1 MKKLFPIVLLSLSCA
16 CTLAAASACKDNESP
31 SGSGGGSSDKAYTVS
46 FTAGEGFDYVLTG
59 EHENADATSLDIAEN
74 ETVSFTLDVGAFYAG
89 NPTVL
94 ANNVTVAS
102 ADGVYTLTVKAN
114 TTITVT
120 GITKD
125 VSNMTGTGAYDDAF
139 LVTRPIDLIYIA
151 EQVNAGNETYS
162 TAAYVLGN
170 DIDCKGEE
178 LKVIGDLSND
188 AAFFSGCFVSYSD
201 PETGEMEER
210 YTISNFEINATD
222 TSYVGLF
229 GCVQTN
235 LTTTSSG
242 LFYGI
247 CLDNYSINAS
257 TENMKDDDS
266 KVLYCGSLI
275 GYGIGVNA
283 YLCDATNGELNVYA
297 DNNYF
302 AFAGGLIG
310 CQQALYEQSL
320 NQIFTSEITYST
332 VDVDVTAISGT
343 MLYAG
348 GIAAYTFTNSLVAP
362 TYIHNSYST
371 GSVSGGLRMGGI
383 VGGLGQY
390 TAVAACY
397 ATGDVLAQANTAV
410 GGMTDAEY
418 CVAYAGGIVGY
429 AENDS
434 SIADCF
440 FTGDTLATAATSGA
454 EYALSNDFVA
464 GGDLAG
470 KLGANAQKYVLFNQP
485 SVDVATYTQA
495 DYEKIGFNDSD
506 WVFANGELPLINY
519 ATSAATVET
528 VYTVHY
534 ITKDAGVSITA
545 NGVSKTSF
553 TLTNAYEP
561 IVSAFNGGNLA
572 VYLTGKAK
580 KNNAELT
587 GVSYRSYGYFFD
599 EECTIPVPY
608 SFLITRSVDLYV
620 GFADYNKISGTYYL
634 QTEKGAVPIRLT
646 SGGMCEYTD
655 GTVDVNAR
663 YLYDGKTLLIEGAP
677 FSQYY
682 MGAVDPDLSVNE
694 DAAFDMNRYAY
705 ANVEGVINDD
715 GSISFYDGVYFT
727 KANPLTATKTA
738 TPLAPMPAPTTKFN
752 APWHSLENGATLTLD
767 GGKATLVY
775 ADGLTYDLVVE
786 QSMTD
791 GYLCLYYVQKQSSNG
806 DNFTYKT
813 VFGYLTYN
821 EQTHTIAAT
830 VLDPTSMDSS
840 YVTLTMLY
848 VDKFEGEWVSAD
860 NTFGNI
866 YFNGWGYPYNY
877 NGFSGYITVG
887 DSTER
892 TPYTLDE
899 NGNGTFTYDGYR
911 FELRFDTLTGN
922 AVIMQAS
929 GDEIVLE
936 RKDEFAKYTNFV
948 AFNEE
953 TFDFEKGYHFD
964 GKSYLAQGGL
974 LTLPSGESVKYQNGD
989 LFAAN
994 ADLTQNPAPI
1004 GSIVKSD
1011 LYYVLNYGGKEYKL
1025 YPANQMMGTWAM
1037 SGQFDCLEIGPEDL
1051 HGDVYAK
1058 FKGKIVKMTY
1068 LDPATL
1074 TFSTKI
1080 QNMPVTY
1087 YLFLLTT
1094 QTGGETVVTGI
1105 AMSEYTSLA
1114 YNVYTICSKADDLY
1128 GTWTQAGGNG
1138 MITMS
1143 FDGVS
1148 FDPSGRYSYGQA
1160 HLSYDG
1166 NPTPYYYIFMDG
1178 GEVLMWS
1185 QATLT
1190 GKTKYYTLVDCAPTE
1205 KGAYVRT
1212 QNGETRAVKRVEV
1225 DSLFMSKATDDNG
1238 YTYVFDGGNVGD
1250 SQGTVTVSKSGTVSK
1265 TYSYKINEYKT
1276 NEIVLTFTDSENK
1289 TYTATI
1295 DTSVAGNA
1303 KIAVVAA

>member
-16 CTLAAASACKDNESP
+16 CALAAASACKDDEKS
-31 SGSGGGSSDKAYTVS
+31 SGGGGKSSDNAYTVS

-59 EHENADATSLDIAEN
+59 EHENTDATSLEIAEN

-94 ANNVTVAS
+94 ANNVAVAS
-102 ADGVYTLTVKAN
+102 ADGEYTVTVKGD
-114 TTITVT
+114 TTITVS
-120 GITKD
+120 GIAKD
-125 VSNMTGTGAYDDAF
+125 VSSMSGTGAYDDAF

-188 AAFFSGCFVSYSD
+188 SAFFSGCFVSYSD
-201 PETGEMEER
+201 PETGEMAER

-247 CLDNYSINAS
+247 RLDNYSINAS
-257 TENMKDDDS
+257 TEGMKDDDS

-275 GYGIGVNA
+275 GYGIGVNV
-283 YLCDATNGELNVYA
+283 YLCDATNGEVNVYA

-310 CQQALYEQSL
+310 CQQSLYEQSL

-332 VDVDVTAISGT
+332 VDVDVTTISGT
-343 MLYAG
+343 TLYAG

-362 TYIHNSYST
+362 TYIHNSYAT
-371 GSVSGGLRMGGI
+371 GNVSGGLRMGGI

-390 TAVAACY
+390 TSIATCY
-397 ATGDVLAQANTAV
+397 ATGDVLAQANNAV

-434 SIADCF
+434 SVADCF
-440 FTGDTLATAATSGA
+440 FMGDTLATAATSGA
-454 EYALSNDFVA
+454 DYAFTSDFVA
-464 GGDLAG
+464 GGDVAG
-470 KLGANAQKYVLFNQP
+470 KLGVNAQKYVLFNQP
-485 SVDVATYTQA
+485 NVDTAAFTQA

-519 ATSAATVET
+519 ATSADTVET

-534 ITKDAGVSITA
+534 VTTDEGVSVTA

-561 IVSAFNGGNLA
+561 IVNAFNGGNLA

-580 KNNAELT
+580 KNDAVLT
-587 GVSYRSYGYFFD
+587 DANYLSYGYFFD
-599 EECTIPVPY
+599 EACTIPVPY

-620 GFADYNKISGTYYL
+620 GFTDYSQISGTYYL
-634 QTEKGAVPIRLT
+634 QTEKGAVPVTLT
-646 SGGMCEYTD
+646 NDGMCEYTD

-663 YLYDGKTLLIEGAP
+663 YLYDGKTVLIEGAT
-677 FSQYY
+677 FAQYY
-682 MGAVDPDLSVNE
+682 MGAVDTSLSVNE

-705 ANVEGVINDD
+705 ANVEGVVNAD
-715 GSISFYDGVYFT
+715 GTISFYDGVYFT
-727 KANPLTATKTA
+727 KTAPLTATKTA
-738 TPLAPMPAPTTKFN
+738 SELAPAPVPNVDFN
-752 APWHSLENGATLTLD
+752 APWYDLNGGALLTLNGD
-767 GGKATLVY
+767 KATLEY
-775 ADGLTYDLVVE
+775 ADGLTYELVVE

-791 GYLCLYYVQKQSSNG
+791 GYLCLYTVQEQTSNG
-806 DNFTYKT
+806 DTFIYKT
-813 VFGYLTYN
+813 VFGYLTYD
-821 EQTHTIAAT
+821 EATHTVATT

-860 NTFGNI
+860 NVFGNI

-877 NGFSGYITVG
+877 NGYSGYLTIG
-887 DSTER
+887 EDR
-892 TPYTLDE
+892 TRIYYSLDE
-899 NGNGTFTYDGYR
+899 NEKGTFTYDGYR
-911 FELRFDTLTGN
+911 YELRFDKTTGN
-922 AVIMQAS
+922 AVIVQSNGNEIAMQ
-929 GDEIVLE
+929 
-936 RKDEFAKYTNFV
+936 RKDEFAKYTDFV
-948 AFNEE
+948 AFDEE
-953 TFDFEKGYHFD
+953 TFAYQSGYSFD
-964 GKSYLAQGGL
+964 GKSNLATGGT
-974 LTLPSGESVKYQNGD
+974 LTLPSGESVKYQNGN
-989 LFAAN
+989 LYAAD
-994 ADLTQNPAPI
+994 ADLTQSPAPI
-1004 GSIVKSD
+1004 GTVVKSD
-1011 LYYVLNYGGKEYKL
+1011 LYYVLTLGATEYKL
-1025 YPANQMMGTWAM
+1025 YPANEMMGTWAM

-1051 HGDVYAK
+1051 KGNVYAK
-1058 FKGKIVKMTY
+1058 FKGKTVKMSY
-1068 LDPATL
+1068 IDPATL

-1080 QNMPVTY
+1080 NNMPVTY
-1087 YLFLLTT
+1087 YLFLLTA
-1094 QTGGETVVTGI
+1094 QTDGKTEVTGI

-1128 GTWTQAGGNG
+1128 GTWTQANG
-1138 MITMS
+1138 LITMS

-1160 HLSYDG
+1160 YLSYDN

-1190 GKTKYYTLVDCAPTE
+1190 GKTKYYTLVDCEPTDA
-1205 KGAYVRT
+1205 GAYVRT
-1212 QNGETRAVKRVEV
+1212 ENGVTRAVKRVEV
-1225 DSLFMSKATDDNG
+1225 DSLFQSKATDDNG
-1238 YTYVFDGGNVGD
+1238 YTYVFDGGNVNGK
-1250 SQGTVTVSKSGTVSK
+1250 QGTVTVSKKGTISK

-1295 DTSVAGNA
+1295 DTSNAGNP
-1303 KIAVVAA
+1303 KISVVAA

>member
-16 CTLAAASACKDNESP
+16 CTLAAASACKDDESP

-59 EHENADATSLDIAEN
+59 EHENADATSLEIAEN

-454 EYALSNDFVA
+454 EYALSSDFVA
-464 GGDLAG
+464 GGDPAG

-634 QTEKGAVPIRLT
+634 QTEKGAVPITLT

-738 TPLAPMPAPTTKFN
+738 TPLAPTPAPTTKFN

-1238 YTYVFDGGNVGD
+1238 YTYVFDGGNVGNN
-1250 SQGTVTVSKSGTVSK
+1250 QGTVTVSKSGTVSK

-1303 KIAVVAA
+1303 KITVVAA